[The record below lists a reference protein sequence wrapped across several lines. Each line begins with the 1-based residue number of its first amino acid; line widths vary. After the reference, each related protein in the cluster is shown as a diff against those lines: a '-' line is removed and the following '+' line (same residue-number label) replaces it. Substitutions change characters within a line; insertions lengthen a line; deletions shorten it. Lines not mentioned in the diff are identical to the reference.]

1 MAKNTH
7 LEHLEDDIFNQ
18 GFVGAKNAI
27 EFLKSLRDMLTTG
40 HGGGNT
46 KVTVKWDGAP
56 AIICGV
62 DPENGYFFVGTKS
75 VFAKTEPKVCY
86 ADEDIDLWYPGHP
99 IADKLKQCL
108 KLLPQTGIT
117 GVVQGDLLY
126 TNTPPKVR
134 MGGKD
139 CYKFKPNTIT
149 YCVEAATD
157 LGKKVAASQ
166 MGIVFHTRY
175 HGPTLATMNASFGVD
190 VSSMQS
196 SKKVAVFSATFQNTN
211 GIANLS
217 TSEMTRLNNSITVAQ
232 RNLVAG
238 KTFLN
243 AIQQEKGN
251 MSTVALFKI
260 YFNQV
265 IKTGRIPTSSQQMA
279 TGFKQF
285 VEARYDAEIAKKKTE
300 KAQKQWEEKK
310 SKAIAYLNSN
320 RSVMFSALSGFKNL
334 IAAKE
339 QVINK
344 LKKIQGVGTFL
355 EDEKG
360 YRVTSPEGFV
370 AIKDGTAMKLVDRL
384 EFSRANFTVAKDWGK

>member
-18 GFVGAKNAI
+18 GFVGAKNSI
-27 EFLKSLRDMLTTG
+27 EFLKSLRDMLSTG
-40 HGGGNT
+40 SGGSAT

-62 DPENGYFFVGTKS
+62 DPVLNLFFVGTKS
-75 VFAKTEPKVCY
+75 VFAKTEPKPCY
-86 ADEDIDLWYPGHP
+86 TNADVDRYYPNHP

-108 KLLPQTGIT
+108 KLLPNTGIT

-126 TNTPPKVR
+126 TSTPPKVK
-134 MGGKD
+134 MGGKV

-149 YCVEAATD
+149 YCVEAATE
-157 LGKKVAASQ
+157 LGQKVAVSDL
-166 MGIVFHTRY
+166 GIVFHTRY
-175 HGPTLATMNASFGVD
+175 TGPSLPEMNASFGVD
-190 VSSMQS
+190 VSKMQS
-196 SKKVAVFSATFQNTN
+196 NKKVAVFSATFQNTN
-211 GIANLS
+211 GVANLS
-217 TSEMTRLNNSITVAQ
+217 AAERNRLNNSINVAQ

-238 KTFLN
+238 KSFLN
-243 AIQQEKGN
+243 AIQEGKG
-251 MSTVALFKI
+251 SFAYTALFKI

-265 IKTGRIPTSSQQMA
+265 IKSGRIPTNAAAMHR
-279 TGFKQF
+279 GFLSF
-285 VEARYDAEIAKKKTE
+285 VDMRYKAEIAKKKTD
-300 KAQKQWEEKK
+300 KARQQWEDRRAD
-310 SKAIAYLNSN
+310 AIKYLNN
-320 RSVMFSALSGFKNL
+320 NKSVMFSALSGFKNL

-355 EDEKG
+355 EDENG